1 MLRFNENWGFQAAQ
15 IYDALNGT
23 IQNQFYS
30 IFRDMRSWTAAVT
43 IGKRTSTGS
52 PNDIT
57 FAFTF
62 SLKASPRYGGGG
74 DLGIPAWLLGG

>member
-1 MLRFNENWGFQAAQ
+1 
-15 IYDALNGT
+15 
-23 IQNQFYS
+23 
-30 IFRDMRSWTAAVT
+30 MRSWTAAVT